1 MRRKHSTERHGVTG
15 PRRPTTFSKQD
26 HLETVRTYRLETFA
40 RVTREAILMALNP
53 EHPDSCNLK
62 HSGDMLFRTG
72 QERRVELRVIPDH
85 DLDFRFRIMA
95 LCQQIRPYDNAGK

>member
-1 MRRKHSTERHGVTG
+1 
-15 PRRPTTFSKQD
+15 
-26 HLETVRTYRLETFA
+26 
-40 RVTREAILMALNP
+40 
-53 EHPDSCNLK
+53 
-62 HSGDMLFRTG
+62 MLFRTG